1 MHSAS
6 VYGVCF
12 DTCGHPVYKFCK
24 RVPLKGFIGGAMTP
38 IIPLRGGPFI
48 AVISRRCFEGRGRGS
63 LNLTPALKS
72 VFQIWLLG
80 VGSGGNEDE
89 SPTKKVM
96 AD

>member
-1 MHSAS
+1 
-6 VYGVCF
+6 
-12 DTCGHPVYKFCK
+12 
-24 RVPLKGFIGGAMTP
+24 MTP

-48 AVISRRCFEGRGRGS
+48 AVISRRCFEGRGRGPYTS
-63 LNLTPALKS
+63 LLLCKS
-72 VFQIWLLG
+72 VFRISLLG